1 MKLLKS
7 EKDIIK
13 IFGLIL
19 LICTIILL
27 AVYFASYFFV
37 KESYITNT
45 AKMINTLDNNKISDI
60 IEDVKDMG
68 KMSKFEKCK
77 LLASI
82 GKCKNKV
89 IRKYTCPNECKLQS
103 SNIKNNNKV
112 MNCSKLLANQSKQ
125 FSNQINDIVRENKYI
140 LDENN
145 KHYDIKEEELTTNF
159 TNIIN
164 EKKNEIVNLTSEIS
178 NLQNSLIE
186 EKIITNNL
194 QKEVQEKN
202 AEIDDLKYQLI
213 SNRNSNF
220 QNI

>member
-7 EKDIIK
+7 QKDIIK

-27 AVYFASYFFV
+27 AVYLASSFLV

-45 AKMINTLDNNKISDI
+45 ATMINTLNNNKISDI
-60 IEDVKDMG
+60 VEDVKDM
-68 KMSKFEKCK
+68 SKLSKSERCK
-77 LLASI
+77 ILASI
-82 GKCKNKV
+82 GRCKNRA
-89 IRKYTCPNECKLQS
+89 IRKHECPKECKLQS
-103 SNIKNNNKV
+103 SNVKNNNNV

-125 FSNQINDIVRENKYI
+125 FSNQINDILKENKYI

-145 KHYDIKEEELTTNF
+145 KHCDIKEEELTTNF

-164 EKKNEIVNLTSEIS
+164 EKKNEITNLTSEIS
-178 NLQNSLIE
+178 NLENSLID
-186 EKIITNNL
+186 EKIVTNNL
-194 QKEVQEKN
+194 QKELQEKN
-202 AEIDDLKYQLI
+202 AEINDLKYQLI